1 MSENL
6 SPCLRSHHEIITEF
20 IYVYTVQDCLMCI
33 ADCYFCASRLTFSSL
48 LLMLRLC
55 IWRTAFLW
63 CCWLNK
69 LNKFINSWWS
79 RMSENSIYCCLI
91 YGCLIYFVYMYV
103 LWKWDSKMCILMV
116 ILRVIT
122 INYSHR
128 TLIINFSLH
137 FLIFFMVNYW
147 GRWLY
152 RPSPPHLKYWGGGYI
167 PLIPPPPGIDTHDLY
182 TFNLIF
188 VFFFF
193 ISRREIVI
201 TVNPILQLGRQ
212 HAAFRSSSFRSWCL
226 GCPTSSS
233 SS

>member
-33 ADCYFCASRLTFSSL
+33 VDCYFCASRLTFSSL

-91 YGCLIYFVYMYV
+91 YGCLIYFVYIYV

-147 GRWLY
+147 GDDCTGH
-152 RPSPPHLKYWGGGYI
+152 PPHLKYWGGYI
-167 PLIPPPPGIDTHDLY
+167 PPIPPGIDTHDNHNVYVLPNN
-182 TFNLIF
+182 T
-188 VFFFF
+188 
-193 ISRREIVI
+193 
-201 TVNPILQLGRQ
+201 
-212 HAAFRSSSFRSWCL
+212 
-226 GCPTSSS
+226 
-233 SS
+233 

>member
-6 SPCLRSHHEIITEF
+6 SPCLRSHHEIVTEF

-79 RMSENSIYCCLI
+79 RMSENSIYSCLI

-128 TLIINFSLH
+128 TLIINVSLH
-137 FLIFFMVNYW
+137 FLIFFYGELLGGMIVQAI
-147 GRWLY
+147 
-152 RPSPPHLKYWGGGYI
+152 PPTWNIGGGYI
-167 PLIPPPPGIDTHDLY
+167 PPIPPPPPGIDTHA
-182 TFNLIF
+182 
-188 VFFFF
+188 
-193 ISRREIVI
+193 
-201 TVNPILQLGRQ
+201 LG
-212 HAAFRSSSFRSWCL
+212 
-226 GCPTSSS
+226 
-233 SS
+233 

>member
-91 YGCLIYFVYMYV
+91 YCCLIYFVYMYV

-147 GRWLY
+147 GGGWLY
-152 RPSPPHLKYWGGGYI
+152 RPSPHLKYWGGGYI
-167 PLIPPPPGIDTHDLY
+167 PPPIPPGSTPMLPVQ
-182 TFNLIF
+182 F
-188 VFFFF
+188 VNALPCA
-193 ISRREIVI
+193 ISHLKTLKELGGNVI
-201 TVNPILQLGRQ
+201 AVSPT
-212 HAAFRSSSFRSWCL
+212 RSSCFLLWDVRWNSLEIPWWHFEWY
-226 GCPTSSS
+226 
-233 SS
+233 

>member
-1 MSENL
+1 
-6 SPCLRSHHEIITEF
+6 
-20 IYVYTVQDCLMCI
+20 MCI

-79 RMSENSIYCCLI
+79 RMSENSIYSCLI
-91 YGCLIYFVYMYV
+91 FGCLIYFVYMYV
-103 LWKWDSKMCILMV
+103 LWKWDSKMCLLMV

-137 FLIFFMVNYW
+137 FFNFVYGELL
-147 GRWLY
+147 GDDCTGH
-152 RPSPPHLKYWGGGYI
+152 PPPEILGGYI
-167 PLIPPPPGIDTHDLY
+167 PPPPSPRDRHPCYKVLRDGISY
-182 TFNLIF
+182 
-188 VFFFF
+188 
-193 ISRREIVI
+193 
-201 TVNPILQLGRQ
+201 
-212 HAAFRSSSFRSWCL
+212 
-226 GCPTSSS
+226 
-233 SS
+233 

>member
-1 MSENL
+1 MSKNL
-6 SPCLRSHHEIITEF
+6 SPCLRSHHEIVTEF
-20 IYVYTVQDCLMCI
+20 IYVYTVHDCLMCI

-79 RMSENSIYCCLI
+79 RMSENSIYSCLI

-137 FLIFFMVNYW
+137 FFFFFY
-147 GRWLY
+147 GELLGGWLY
-152 RPSPPHLKYWGGGYI
+152 RP
-167 PLIPPPPGIDTHDLY
+167 PPPTWNIGGD
-182 TFNLIF
+182 
-188 VFFFF
+188 
-193 ISRREIVI
+193 ISPHPPRDRHPCLQFSTII
-201 TVNPILQLGRQ
+201 NAWSAILSTR
-212 HAAFRSSSFRSWCL
+212 
-226 GCPTSSS
+226 
-233 SS
+233 